1 MAVPSPHVVSTNTE
15 LRLAFLLLDDGKNPE
30 SPLTSDTT
38 QVRRGRS
45 ASLLQMEVQT
55 SHGVSSDT
63 VGTRWSLLT
72 IKNESSGFLN
82 GLLWHPGVR
91 ILECTFPG
99 FLCRESKLFSR
110 SLFVYAYWHFWV
122 ASSSIFKSDICEGKK
137 PRAFTPCCSLS
148 PMVLSQSAFF
158 SVLFSLL
165 IFVLYTVFGVLGCK
179 WKGEYG
185 KEQLSPWK

>member
-1 MAVPSPHVVSTNTE
+1 MVSTNTE

-72 IKNESSGFLN
+72 IKNESPGFLN
-82 GLLWHPGVR
+82 GLLWHPGVG
-91 ILECTFPG
+91 ILGCTFPG

-110 SLFVYAYWHFWV
+110 SLFMPIGISGLPA
-122 ASSSIFKSDICEGKK
+122 
-137 PRAFTPCCSLS
+137 PPSLS
-148 PMVLSQSAFF
+148 LTYMREKNLGH
-158 SVLFSLL
+158 SLH
-165 IFVLYTVFGVLGCK
+165 VV
-179 WKGEYG
+179 
-185 KEQLSPWK
+185 P